1 MAHNCK
7 ACGIDKEQEE
17 KREKTNLAL
26 YLLSIIFFGIG
37 FLPMV
42 EKYQVIFYLISV
54 LLAGYDLLIDGIKNI
69 FRFNFEENTLMTIAI
84 IAAFVLGEFPESC
97 LVILLYK
104 LGEMIEDK
112 AQERSQSNIEEI
124 VSIKAENANLI
135 VKEETKVVPVEEVKV
150 GDIIFIKPGEKVPV
164 DSIVIK
170 GNSSL
175 DTSSLTGESKESVV
189 QEGDTILSGSINLN
203 GSLTAKVIR
212 DSKNSTASQIVD
224 LVYQATNNK
233 GKAEKFIT
241 KFSKIYTPV
250 VIFIAV
256 MIAICPPL
264 LGFLDFKTWV
274 LRALVFL
281 VASCPCSIVI
291 SVPLALFSCIGTIS
305 KKGMIIKGTKH
316 IESLSKIDTIA
327 FDKTGTL
334 TTGKMVIKEMK
345 DLNGFDSKKVLNH
358 IYSLEKNSNHPIST
372 AISKLS
378 ETVEEKQVQN
388 YLEIPGFGIVGEIDG
403 KENLLGNLKLLEK
416 YQISTKGLEQDKI
429 YLVID
434 KQIAGYFQLQEEIRP
449 EAKTIVKNLKE
460 NGIEHVVMLTGDNK
474 KQAEKIAKELEI
486 LEVYAS
492 LLPNEKLEKIE
503 ELKTKGRKVC
513 FVGDGINDSPV
524 LAASDFGIAMGAG
537 AEIAAISADGV
548 LISNNILK
556 IPNSIKIAKQTMNIL
571 KTNIIFSLIMK
582 AIVLVLGSMGIA
594 PVWSAV
600 LADVGVTLLT
610 VLNSIRIFK
619 K

>member
-1 MAHNCK
+1 MALTK
-7 ACGIDKEQEE
+7 SKKK

-104 LGEMIEDK
+104 LGEIIEDK

-449 EAKTIVKNLKE
+449 EAKQL
-460 NGIEHVVMLTGDNK
+460 
-474 KQAEKIAKELEI
+474 
-486 LEVYAS
+486 
-492 LLPNEKLEKIE
+492 
-503 ELKTKGRKVC
+503 
-513 FVGDGINDSPV
+513 
-524 LAASDFGIAMGAG
+524 
-537 AEIAAISADGV
+537 
-548 LISNNILK
+548 
-556 IPNSIKIAKQTMNIL
+556 
-571 KTNIIFSLIMK
+571 
-582 AIVLVLGSMGIA
+582 
-594 PVWSAV
+594 
-600 LADVGVTLLT
+600 
-610 VLNSIRIFK
+610 
-619 K
+619 